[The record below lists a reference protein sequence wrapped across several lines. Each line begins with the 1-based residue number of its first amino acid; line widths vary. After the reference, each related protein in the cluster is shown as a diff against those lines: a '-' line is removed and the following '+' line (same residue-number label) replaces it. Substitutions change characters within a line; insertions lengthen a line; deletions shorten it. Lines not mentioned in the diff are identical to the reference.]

1 MKSLLVYLEEAN
13 PRKIPQGWKMKIE
26 EEIDQQADKEKVT
39 KEETLPEGWIVQAG
53 KELMIEEKTLPAGW
67 IIRGRTMT
75 IEGMKIEEEK
85 IVMIEVKTEDIIMI
99 DKVQEE
105 TTIPTG
111 WIVKEEQQV
120 MVETATTEM
129 ETMFMIEEGNRP
141 DGWIGV
147 LQLKGM
153 KVQEYSRQQCMNL
166 HIPSQK
172 L

>member
-1 MKSLLVYLEEAN
+1 MKSLLVYLEEASL
-13 PRKIPQGWKMKIE
+13 RKIPQGWKTKIE
-26 EEIDQQADKEKVT
+26 EEIDQPAGKEIVT
-39 KEETLPEGWIVQAG
+39 KEETLPEGWIAQVG

-67 IIRGRTMT
+67 IIGGRTMT
-75 IEGMKIEEEK
+75 TEGMKIEEEK
-85 IVMIEVKTEDIIMI
+85 TVMIEVKKEDTIMI

-129 ETMFMIEEGNRP
+129 ETMFMIKEGNLP
-141 DGWIGV
+141 EGWIGV

-153 KVQEYSRQQCMNL
+153 KVQEHSRRQCMNL
-166 HIPSQK
+166 HIPSQR